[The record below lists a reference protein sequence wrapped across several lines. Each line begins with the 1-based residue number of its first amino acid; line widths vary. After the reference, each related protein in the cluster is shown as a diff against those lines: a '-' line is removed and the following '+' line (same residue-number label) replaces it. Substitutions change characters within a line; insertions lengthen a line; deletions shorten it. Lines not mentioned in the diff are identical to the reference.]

1 MGAYDCDCI
10 NNLEYDRRE
19 RKERERLTKSQSTAG
34 QLNDGAQS
42 TNLIDRQQAID
53 AIAQCTNCGDEDTLR
68 EYVLKHNLDNGWTGG
83 ILEALDAV
91 KDLPTAQSE
100 KAQHSRGSTT
110 SDLIS
115 RTETVE
121 HLRRMLEAT
130 VSNTDYDEGFI
141 DGVQFAISTVSTMP
155 PAQPEPT
162 DEQVAEY
169 CKRRCLHVVT
179 DDFFRVAQPEPHWI
193 PCSERMPEEHEWL
206 GTKKFGTT
214 ISDEVY
220 VTFENEKGE
229 RFCQHMKFQN
239 GELSRYDQFH
249 MDTWFKGSKPIAWMP
264 LPMPFEGGI
273 E

>member
-10 NNLEYDRRE
+10 NNLKYDRRE
-19 RKERERLTKSQSTAG
+19 RKAQLSKEGTTK
-34 QLNDGAQS
+34 GA
-42 TNLIDRQQAID
+42 
-53 AIAQCTNCGDEDTLR
+53 
-68 EYVLKHNLDNGWTGG
+68 
-83 ILEALDAV
+83 
-91 KDLPTAQSE
+91 
-100 KAQHSRGSTT
+100 T

-115 RTETVE
+115 RMETVE

-130 VSNTDYDEGFI
+130 VPNTDYDEGYV
-141 DGVQFAISTVSTMP
+141 DGVEFGISTVSTMSTIQP
-155 PAQPEPT
+155 QSTTGQLNDGARSTAQSTNLIDRQQALKALRKCQTYLYDARDPELKIELSSAEAAINNLPT
-162 DEQVAEY
+162 I
-169 CKRRCLHVVT
+169 
-179 DDFFRVAQPEPHWI
+179 QPEPHWI
-193 PCSERMPEEHEWL
+193 PVSERMPEEHEWI

-264 LPMPFEGGI
+264 LPEPYKPNKK
-273 E
+273 